1 MTLAAAAAI
10 GTLRSRQKK
19 MSQVT
24 QCYLGLMPY
33 RVVLLQELIPNTSF
47 QVQFMQVLLQNVL
60 ETVTENISFSLYLSK
75 SRNVVERKGQLQ

>member
-1 MTLAAAAAI
+1 
-10 GTLRSRQKK
+10 

-75 SRNVVERKGQLQ
+75 SRNVVE

>member
-1 MTLAAAAAI
+1 
-10 GTLRSRQKK
+10 